1 MLQLTTPTSSTSK
14 PAPMS
19 WVEKLFQRMGATFG
33 SRFTDMWRNEN
44 VDTLKEVWAMELG
57 KLSTEEVRLGVE
69 NLTRLTKA
77 PTLPEFVLHC
87 KACRREQ
94 IDNTAPRLE
103 DARRADMETIDANLP
118 RMRSAVKQATKC
130 SPSATWAYELLQRG
144 TARNGSALT
153 VEVRKSAVDTV
164 LSWAG
169 QRVLDEMRDAEL
181 RGKYQKIR
189 NECFLDRKGQT
200 A

>member
-33 SRFTDMWRNEN
+33 TRFTDMWRNEN

-77 PTLPEFVLHC
+77 PTLPEFVAHC
-87 KACRREQ
+87 KTCRREQ
-94 IDNTAPRLE
+94 FDNAAPRIADE
-103 DARRADMETIDANLP
+103 RRAALETVDANLP
-118 RMRSAVKQATKC
+118 RMKAAVAKVTRSTASARWAFEMLIRGVAGDGSTLSPETRGHAIDAVI
-130 SPSATWAYELLQRG
+130 
-144 TARNGSALT
+144 
-153 VEVRKSAVDTV
+153 
-164 LSWAG
+164 SWAG
-169 QRVLDEMRDAEL
+169 LQAIDDQKDCDL
-181 RGKYQKIR
+181 RILWIQFR
-189 NECFLDRKGQT
+189 NECMKDRGVV